1 MAQGTRFRSPD
12 GPDLCVHLARFARGR
27 FARQPFDRDASR
39 QGGGEGPAA
48 ELFKKAQL
56 ADPGIKDQSRA
67 KFKIPAE
74 RIAALE
80 VAIDNFETE
89 LKPLR
94 QFILAGGGNGGAHVS
109 NSFDFIWDRAGDSS
123 ATTGDSD
130 DTSRVS
136 SESPGGASGDTPPSD
151 FGDRP
156 PGDSGDTQNYGIDSN
171 SEILNDEVSAGSKQS
186 CVSDHRDDTHHH
198 GPSGLDSFERW
209 WQNYPLRVAKD
220 DALREY
226 NKIIVAGRASH
237 DDLLRGAM
245 RYGAVCAGKDPRYF
259 PYPANW
265 LKGGRWSDEP
275 EPQYEQA
282 NSDAA
287 VEAILSTAHRT
298 RSAS

>member
-1 MAQGTRFRSPD
+1 MTAPKVTVLQKWKLALAIAAQYG
-12 GPDLCVHLARFARGR
+12 V
-27 FARQPFDRDASR
+27 ASETLVGMR
-39 QGGGEGPAA
+39 
-48 ELFKKAQL
+48 LL
-56 ADPGIKDQSRA
+56 DHYNA
-67 KFKIPAE
+67 KFGRCDPSFAT
-74 RIAALE
+74 IAR
-80 VAIDNFETE
+80 AIGIDRRTVIRAVQT
-89 LKPLR
+89 LIADGWITKR
-94 QFILAGGGNGGAHVS
+94 TRGGGNGGAHVS

-136 SESPGGASGDTPPSD
+136 SESLGGASGDTPPSD

-275 EPQYEQA
+275 EPQHEQA